1 LGINPD
7 KINKYKR
14 AKKFAMPIRRVRV
27 THISSDA
34 RREDLKDLFRK
45 CGAIHDFWKSG
56 SRAYIVSLE

>member
-1 LGINPD
+1 
-7 KINKYKR
+7 
-14 AKKFAMPIRRVRV
+14 MPIRRVRV

-56 SRAYIVSLE
+56 SRAYIVSLEG